1 MPARADAAC
10 PTLKHLP
17 VPRSALPNSLPN
29 TPDAHRKRQLADFVV
44 KMKRQVVKVYAIA
57 KWSRD
62 AKVVQKAMVHPAVA
76 CWRVVRSADARA

>member
-1 MPARADAAC
+1 MPDAQAPPLPPFPARPAC
-10 PTLKHLP
+10 L
-17 VPRSALPNSLPN
+17 NSLPN

-62 AKVVQKAMVHPAVA
+62 AKVVQKAMVHPRR
-76 CWRVVRSADARA
+76 RVSVCRAPC